1 MSSRRTVARFS
12 FHGRTLGLGFFLA
25 SLLVLRPQPAHAAE
39 PQYLEVRSAHFD
51 VVTDAGEKK
60 GREVAMR
67 FEQMRAVFGQLLVRQ
82 KLHMPVPLTIFA
94 LKDDKRFYQTA
105 PLLEGRPISV
115 PGFFVP
121 GEDHQFFVLNV
132 SEEDPYRAVAHDFAH
147 LLLNYNYPPTQGWFD
162 EGFAEYFSSIRL
174 DNKQVEIG
182 SDPELRSAYSENLLG
197 QQNAVRNPQKSLTEL
212 LSGWVWLSVPDLF
225 TMRLDPSSYL
235 EGTHHTLFYAQSWMT
250 IHYLLN
256 QEKLPETGT
265 YFDLVEN
272 QKVPVENAIQQAF
285 GMTPARFD
293 KAVKDYFHSLTQ
305 LVQDQDA
312 ARQPGAINNR
322 PALFHF
328 ASPVTFEEMG
338 TETKPVTEAD
348 FSARLAEVMVR
359 IPERREQGLKEI
371 DAVLKL
377 IDKKGE
383 PIDNEIAH
391 RVLAWVRIQKKEFPQ
406 AAEELGNAA
415 AIDPRDVSIRYYLSL
430 LKYKTALTKHEEIQ
444 GLANMMID
452 LKATIDWYP
461 EFAEA
466 FNMLAMARIEGGGAA
481 SSLDAIKE
489 AIRLSPRNEQYIF
502 NLGQINEAAKKW
514 DAARSIF
521 ERLQSSGNP
530 QVAAAARKELEQLA
544 TVQKYGISP
553 NAPKRVEQSSPFD
566 ELEQEAQRRAQAQ
579 PEETEPDKRPTQF
592 AKGTLLRVDCS
603 HTPSAV
609 LLVNTGAR
617 WLKLRTA
624 DYKSLLVIG
633 EDGLS
638 CDWKNRKISVNYKP
652 GGMADGDLVSV
663 EVQ

>member
-1 MSSRRTVARFS
+1 MSSRRTVARL
-12 FHGRTLGLGFFLA
+12 FHGRTLVLSFILA
-25 SLLVLRPQPAHAAE
+25 SLLVVLPQGVSAAE
-39 PQYLEVRSAHFD
+39 PQWIEVRSAHFD

-60 GREVAMR
+60 GREVALR

-94 LKDDKRFYQTA
+94 LKDDQRFYQMA
-105 PLLEGRPISV
+105 PLHDGQPISV

-121 GEDHQFFVLNV
+121 GEDHQFFVVNLF
-132 SEEDPYRAVAHDFAH
+132 EEDSYRAVAHDFAH
-147 LLLNYNYPPTQGWFD
+147 LLLNYNYPPTQPWFD

-182 SDPELRSAYSENLLG
+182 SDPELGSPYSQAILG
-197 QQNAVRNPQKSLTEL
+197 NQNAVRNPPKSLTDL

-225 TMRLDPSSYL
+225 AMKHDTSSYQ
-235 EGTHHTLFYAQSWMT
+235 EGTHRTLFYAQAWIT
-250 IHYLLN
+250 LHYLLN

-265 YFDLVEN
+265 YFDLVQN
-272 QKVPVENAIQQAF
+272 QKVPVESAIQQAF
-285 GMTPARFD
+285 GLTPGQFD

-305 LVQDQDA
+305 LFQDQDA
-312 ARQPGAINNR
+312 ARQPGAMNNR
-322 PALFHF
+322 PELVHF
-328 ASPVTFEEMG
+328 VSPVGLEEMG
-338 TETKPVTEAD
+338 TEIKPVSDAD
-348 FSARLAEVMVR
+348 ASARLAEVMVR

-371 DAVLKL
+371 DSVLKL
-377 IDKKGE
+377 TDKKGQL
-383 PIDNEIAH
+383 IDNEIAH
-391 RVLAWVRIQKKEFPQ
+391 RARAWVHMQKKEFPQ

-415 AIDPRDVSIRYYLSL
+415 AVDPRDVAIRYYLSL
-430 LKYKTALTKHEEIQ
+430 LKYKTAQTKREQIQ

-452 LKATIDWYP
+452 LKATLDWYP
-461 EFAEA
+461 DFAEA
-466 FNMLAMARIEGGGAA
+466 YNMLAMARVEGGGTA
-481 SSLDAIKE
+481 SALESIKE
-489 AIRLSPRNEQYIF
+489 AIRLSPRNEQYVF

-514 DAARSIF
+514 DAARSLF

-544 TVQKYGISP
+544 TVQKYGIAP

-592 AKGTLLRVDCS
+592 AKGTLLSVDCS

-609 LLVNTGAR
+609 LLVNTGTKS
-617 WLKLRTA
+617 LKLRTA

-633 EDGLS
+633 EDSLS